1 MGRDVANTDEHE
13 RLHQIAKLLTS
24 KSPTSYGRVTTVNSW
39 VSSQL
44 QYQESPVTRSAVE
57 ALEDRAG
64 DCGEYTTVMVA
75 LLRAMGIP
83 ARRAVGRFYDF
94 DTLSAHAWVEV
105 ALPKRSGEPHWFVA
119 DPTFAWATAIEE
131 EKAAYVQL
139 NDRMLLYPAKPTI
152 KLEGTTANRISD
164 IFLNR
169 RKTDE
174 ERFSDP
180 AEADR
185 FVDLVI
191 AAVDKEISGGAQLLA
206 DGDLLLRRESASIVG
221 SPYVIV
227 DRPLSPESSTRI
239 QLRLEN
245 DERLSL
251 DVTAGDSMEIGAETI
266 SRLRSAYQDL
276 NSHFFRNQT
285 AFRNIELT
293 YIRDLHSESSTPSAF
308 VSGDTL
314 LSTPS
319 TASSRDFQGAVF

>member
-1 MGRDVANTDEHE
+1 MRLAVASRPPASRTRLSSLFKASSGLGRTNGLRQADLPISTRTRWAQISPNLARLEVGRDVDNTDEYE

-152 KLEGTTANRISD
+152 KLEGTTAKRISD

-191 AAVDKEISGGAQLLA
+191 AAVEKEISAA
-206 DGDLLLRRESASIVG
+206 HSFSR
-221 SPYVIV
+221 
-227 DRPLSPESSTRI
+227 
-239 QLRLEN
+239 
-245 DERLSL
+245 
-251 DVTAGDSMEIGAETI
+251 MEICFFGGNRP
-266 SRLRSAYQDL
+266 RLLEARM
-276 NSHFFRNQT
+276 
-285 AFRNIELT
+285 
-293 YIRDLHSESSTPSAF
+293 
-308 VSGDTL
+308 
-314 LSTPS
+314 
-319 TASSRDFQGAVF
+319 